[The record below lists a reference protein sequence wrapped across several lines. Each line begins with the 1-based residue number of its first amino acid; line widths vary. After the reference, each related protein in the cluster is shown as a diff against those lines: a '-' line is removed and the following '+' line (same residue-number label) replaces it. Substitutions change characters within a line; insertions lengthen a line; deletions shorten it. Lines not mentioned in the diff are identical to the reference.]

1 MRPDDPDCHRQVL
14 LSKAKPP
21 EFSPAAFS
29 VRKMDYLEPLQVIWD
44 YLCLRQAPC
53 KADCIVGFGNFNTD
67 IAVRAAELYLQGYAP
82 KILFTGGLGRNT
94 QGLLPE
100 PEAVRFA
107 RVAME
112 CGVPA
117 EDILLEDKS
126 TNTAENIRFTRDLL
140 REKGL
145 PHGKIL
151 GVHQPF
157 MERRIS
163 AAMGVYWPELAFSVT
178 SPQVTI
184 PQYLQRAKEQGVS
197 EHASVCVIVGD
208 FQRME
213 LYAQKGW
220 QLPQQIPEEA
230 WEAFRKLVALGFDSQ
245 LAK

>member
-1 MRPDDPDCHRQVL
+1 
-14 LSKAKPP
+14 
-21 EFSPAAFS
+21 
-29 VRKMDYLEPLQVIWD
+29 MDYLEPLQVIWD
-44 YLCLRQAPC
+44 YLCLRQTPQ

-67 IAVRAAELYLQGYAP
+67 IAVRAAQLYRQGLAP
-82 KILFTGGLGRNT
+82 KVLFTGGLGRNT

-112 CGVPA
+112 QGVPA
-117 EDILLEDKS
+117 EDILLEAQS
-126 TNTAENIRFTRDLL
+126 TNTAENIRFTRRLL
-140 REKGL
+140 EEKGL

-157 MERRIS
+157 MERRIQ
-163 AAMGVYWPELAFSVT
+163 AAMGVYWPELDFSVT

-184 PQYLQRAKEQGVS
+184 PEYLQRARQQGIS
-197 EHASVCVIVGD
+197 EHASICVIVGD

-213 LYAQKGW
+213 LYAEKGW
-220 QLPQQIPEEA
+220 QLPQQIPEQC
-230 WEAFRKLVALGFDSQ
+230 WEAFRELVAMGYDKQ